1 MQTIPEGIDEKGRP
15 CMFLPRPNPKDVYYL
30 FNPDGYYRLP

>member
-1 MQTIPEGIDEKGRP
+1 
-15 CMFLPRPNPKDVYYL
+15 MFLPRPNPKDVYYL